1 MACASSLDLPNSL
14 SHRLKL
20 SKPSQSRKP
29 SSVSFP
35 TASLNGSAGSQIN
48 GSSEF
53 PKING
58 SHKTPRINGSKP
70 INGSGFINGSSLPH
84 LNGFDGINHD
94 VGLRVAFQG
103 SFGAYSEFAAK
114 TAYPDCITLPRRSFA
129 DALAAVES
137 GKADRA
143 VLPVESTM
151 EGTEL
156 RNYDLLLRHDL
167 CIVQEINLFVHYC
180 LLAMPGVRQTQLRR
194 VISHPMALAH
204 CGRALAQLGLDR
216 EPVEDTAGAVEML
229 RANHLLDTAAIAS
242 PRAASLYG
250 LDVLAQ
256 GLQDESWNVT
266 RFLLLSKSPA
276 KKVFK
281 NSKTSMV
288 IAHRGGS
295 MMVVLKVLSAFSS
308 RNINLKKL
316 EVINSSGA
324 GQAPVMILDVRG
336 RGSLRAFPQVLY
348 VDCEGSIEDP
358 VVKEAIEEIERFS
371 VFVRLLGCYT
381 ADTNVYD
388 LQ

>member
-1 MACASSLDLPNSL
+1 MACASSLDLSNSL
-14 SHRLKL
+14 SHRTQLF
-20 SKPSQSRKP
+20 KPSQSRKP
-29 SSVSFP
+29 NSVSFP
-35 TASLNGSAGSQIN
+35 TASLNGSAGAQIN

-58 SHKTPRINGSKP
+58 THKPTKINGSKP
-70 INGSGFINGSSLPH
+70 INGSGLINGSSSTH
-84 LNGFDGINHD
+84 LNGFDGINGD

-129 DALAAVES
+129 DALAAVEC
-137 GKADRA
+137 GHADRA

-167 CIVQEINLFVHYC
+167 SIVQEINLFVHYC

-229 RANHLLDTAAIAS
+229 RANRLLDTAAIAS

-281 NSKTSMV
+281 NAKTSMV

-324 GQAPVMILDVRG
+324 GKAPVMILDVRG